1 MGKEVIEHQ
10 RKINWE
16 GSVEVSVEF
25 FMVREKARRSNN
37 FVQQKIWGKKLG

>member
-16 GSVEVSVEF
+16 GTVEVSVELF
-25 FMVREKARRSNN
+25 YGERES
-37 FVQQKIWGKKLG
+37 KKKQ